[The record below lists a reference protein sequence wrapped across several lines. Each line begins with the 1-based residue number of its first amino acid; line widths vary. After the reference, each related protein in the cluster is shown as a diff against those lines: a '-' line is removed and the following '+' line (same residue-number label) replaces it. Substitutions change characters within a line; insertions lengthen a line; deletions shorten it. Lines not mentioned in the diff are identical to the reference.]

1 MKKPDIDQLK
11 SLSKATVADPVIAGH
26 ANVAGNAGNT
36 PVAGNAG
43 EIRKFTIRLH
53 AELLG
58 RIRAA
63 YLADMAH
70 GNGAGSLSAW
80 AAEQL
85 SRAVD
90 EAEKR
95 NGVRLS
101 PVETGVLPTGPL
113 S

>member
-26 ANVAGNAGNT
+26 ANI
-36 PVAGNAG
+36 AGNAG
-43 EIRKFTIRLH
+43 ETRKFTIRLH

-70 GNGAGSLSAW
+70 GNGVGSLSAW